1 MLVKVEFGGVSL
13 RNSLFRT
20 ASLNCRRGSDVFHL
34 GSLADAIWAI
44 GQWPRRATG
53 AHDRG
58 AQQADSPDWEM
69 KADCKSTW
77 AETVAKRRILE

>member
-1 MLVKVEFGGVSL
+1 M
-13 RNSLFRT
+13 
-20 ASLNCRRGSDVFHL
+20 AAWQMPSD
-34 GSLADAIWAI
+34 AI

-69 KADCKSTW
+69 KA
-77 AETVAKRRILE
+77 EHFNLG